1 LVAANRTE
9 EALIPLKDAVA
20 EEITVGEY
28 GRARELADLRNSI
41 LDTFP
46 IDPDGIHALSTE
58 ITQVYLADLA
68 TRKALLHSRGEILIA
83 WAERLEE
90 WDAMSQIRLSL
101 AGTIL
106 IDGDNKK
113 AEQMYKEALDI
124 AQRHN
129 LPREVEILNRLCFY
143 CIRTGDIT
151 GAIDYAR
158 QAGLAAESRGDS
170 VGVGNAYTMLSRVH
184 RQIGQI
190 EAARFYLNEAE
201 IRFEKTGCR
210 RGLAEVWN
218 TRGELA
224 RSGGD
229 LEAAEEAYIEANIRY
244 ESCASDLTKFAKLN
258 LGITYLEGKKF
269 KQAKAILTE
278 VEKSLGGGKSPAV
291 LLVLQLTRTIC
302 FIHEQDWDRVEHDLS
317 RIGPGITQAGII
329 DTDVVGCA
337 RTAALAC
344 EEAGK
349 MDLARKAWSIAQR
362 QLEALGR
369 TEEAQEAAKR
379 SGLTPQG

>member
-1 LVAANRTE
+1 
-9 EALIPLKDAVA
+9 VA

-41 LDTFP
+41 LENFP
-46 IDPDGIHALSTE
+46 VDLDGIHALNTE
-58 ITQVYLADLA
+58 ITQVYLADLE
-68 TRKALLHSRGEILIA
+68 TRKAILNSRGELLIA

-90 WDAMSQIRLSL
+90 WDAMSQMRLSL
-101 AGTIL
+101 AGAVL
-106 IDGDNKK
+106 IDGDNQK
-113 AEQMYKEALDI
+113 AKRMYTEALDI

-143 CIRTGDIT
+143 CIRTGDVT
-151 GAIDYAR
+151 SALEYAR
-158 QAGLAAESRGDS
+158 QAGLAAESQGDS
-170 VGVGNAYTMLSRVH
+170 VGVGNAYTMLSRVN
-184 RQIGQI
+184 RQMGHIDIAQV
-190 EAARFYLNEAE
+190 YLNEAE

-224 RSGGD
+224 RSRGD
-229 LEAAEEAYIEANIRY
+229 LEAAEEAYIEAQIRY
-244 ESCASDLTKFAKLN
+244 ESCASDLTKFAKMN

-269 KQAKAILTE
+269 KKAKSILTE
-278 VEKSLGGGKSPAV
+278 VENSLRGGKSPAV
-291 LLVLQLTRTIC
+291 LLVLQLSRTIC
-302 FIHEQDWDRVEHDLS
+302 FIHEQDWDRVEHDLNH
-317 RIGPGITQAGII
+317 IGPGIAQAGII

-349 MDLARKAWSIAQR
+349 MDMARKAWSIAHR

-369 TEEAQEAAKR
+369 TEEAQEAAER
-379 SGLTPQG
+379 SRVTPPA